1 MDLDQTTLL
10 YRVRKTVLQ
19 MLKDRGYIVSD
30 KKLKQT
36 IEEFKATF
44 NNTRDSLNLIVT
56 KRQQV
61 DPNDPNSQVA
71 QNSEEQQKLIVFFPD
86 VEKLNMAALKQIAIK
101 MLEVN
106 CFNAIVIIKGATQ
119 ISRRELDELKPCEI
133 ECFLQQEL
141 LVNIT
146 EHELVPRH
154 EVLSDKAK
162 HELLKKYR
170 VKDSQL
176 PKIQVDDPIARYYGV
191 KRGQVMKIVRASET
205 AGRYVTY
212 RLAY

>member
-1 MDLDQTTLL
+1 MELDPITLL

-19 MLKDRGYIVSD
+19 MLKDRGYIVSE
-30 KKLKQT
+30 KKLAETKQ
-36 IEEFKATF
+36 EFQESY
-44 NNTRDSLNLIVT
+44 NGSRDSLNTLAK
-56 KRQQV
+56 KRKAE
-61 DPNDPNSQVA
+61 DGDDEA
-71 QNSEEQQKLIVFFPD
+71 KIFVFFPD
-86 VEKLNMAALKQIAIK
+86 NDKLNSDTIKQISLM
-101 MLEVN
+101 MLQHNVYN
-106 CFNAIVIIKGATQ
+106 SIIVYKSTTQ
-119 ISRRELDELKPCEI
+119 ISRRELEELKPCEI
-133 ECFLQQEL
+133 ELFQQSEL

-146 EHELVPRH
+146 EHELVPKH
-154 EVLSDKAK
+154 LVLSESEK

-176 PKIQVDDPIARYYGV
+176 PKIQVEDPIAKYYGV

>member
-1 MDLDQTTLL
+1 MDQSEVTLL

-19 MLKDRGYIVSD
+19 MLKDRSYIVSD
-30 KKLKQT
+30 KKLNQT
-36 IEEFKATF
+36 LDEFKASY
-44 NNTRDSLNLIVT
+44 NGSRDSLNLLVERRAQHDAEGNVIVS
-56 KRQQV
+56 
-61 DPNDPNSQVA
+61 DEA
-71 QNSEEQQKLIVFFPD
+71 QRLIVFFPD
-86 VEKLNMAALKQIAIK
+86 QDKLNMQALKQIALK
-101 MLEVN
+101 MIEIN
-106 CFNAIVIIKGATQ
+106 CFNSVVVIKGATQ

-146 EHELVPRH
+146 EHELVPKH
-154 EVLSDKAK
+154 EVLSDQAK

-170 VKDSQL
+170 VRDSQL
-176 PKIQVDDPIARYYGV
+176 PKIQVEDPIARYYGV